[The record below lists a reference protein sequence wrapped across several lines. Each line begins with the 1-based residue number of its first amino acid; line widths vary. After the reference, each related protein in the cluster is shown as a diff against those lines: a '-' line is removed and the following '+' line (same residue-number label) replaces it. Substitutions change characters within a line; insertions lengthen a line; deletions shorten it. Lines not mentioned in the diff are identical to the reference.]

1 MRTILAASI
10 ALVIALVLSVATGST
25 LAVEEHEVDRVVVDR
40 LADERAVLLVER
52 RGEPDEQRVV
62 DRSTLP
68 EKARYEGAV
77 LDGTQTYD
85 RTVTEHREV
94 TLSERFDTLSDPIRV
109 SPPGAG
115 PRPRTAVAPGCFE

>member
-85 RTVTEHREV
+85 RTVTEYREV

-109 SPPGAG
+109 SPPRAG